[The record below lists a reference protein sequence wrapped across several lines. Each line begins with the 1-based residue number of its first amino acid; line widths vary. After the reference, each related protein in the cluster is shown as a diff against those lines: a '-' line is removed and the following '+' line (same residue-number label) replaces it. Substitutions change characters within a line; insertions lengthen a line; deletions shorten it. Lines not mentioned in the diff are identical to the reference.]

1 MKDVSIMDS
10 NEDVVNPQKP
20 SPQQVKTCPNTTI
33 DVIVPSIPSPV
44 VNVPLGTVNDGSTSL
59 PLCDYASLHQTAGN
73 SIDPNNTIT
82 ALGGN
87 NIVNNFIY
95 LRKGNEHDSDWDS
108 FKKTQRIYFHITT
121 PLYQTP

>member
-1 MKDVSIMDS
+1 MKDASIMDS
-10 NEDVVNPQKP
+10 NEDVVNTKKT

-44 VNVPLGTVNDGSTSL
+44 VNVPLCTVNDGSTSL

-73 SIDPNNTIT
+73 SIDPNKTIT

-95 LRKGNEHDSDWDS
+95 MGKCNEHDLSL
-108 FKKTQRIYFHITT
+108 IHI
-121 PLYQTP
+121 